1 MAKLYLIAEVIA
13 NYLLLIAIIII
24 IIIII
29 ITMELIFNF
38 DYLEL

>member
-24 IIIII
+24 
-29 ITMELIFNF
+29 TMELIFNF